1 MQLPMALAA
10 LPTLP
15 LSVGIRRQNTR
26 QRGQVNAGGS
36 HLGMPTDRAQAFQ
49 ADAKPDCRGL
59 YSAASVI

>member
-36 HLGMPTDRAQAFQ
+36 HLGMPTDRAQA
-49 ADAKPDCRGL
+49 DAKPDCRGL